1 MEIRH
6 YVMIALLLEA
16 GFTGGLTTFSYLES
30 RENLLQNE
38 KAVEDLTEEN
48 IIQPLSLSDRG
59 LWLFDETLNYRMMDG
74 FDLFLAEYARSSGD
88 PYRMDPYIIDE
99 NGVIIRSTEESEI
112 GLDFRE
118 YPRFYSF
125 LTGILKLVERFSR
138 PLM

>member
-38 KAVEDLTEEN
+38 KVVEDLTEEN

-74 FDLFLAEYARSSGD
+74 FDLFLAEYARSRGD
-88 PYRMDPYIIDE
+88 PYRMDPT
-99 NGVIIRSTEESEI
+99 S
-112 GLDFRE
+112 
-118 YPRFYSF
+118 
-125 LTGILKLVERFSR
+125 
-138 PLM
+138 LMRTV